1 MLSEQTAGQFSMTE
15 GIVLRGGDGGLHV
28 HH

>member
-15 GIVLRGGDGGLHV
+15 GIMLRGGDGGLHM